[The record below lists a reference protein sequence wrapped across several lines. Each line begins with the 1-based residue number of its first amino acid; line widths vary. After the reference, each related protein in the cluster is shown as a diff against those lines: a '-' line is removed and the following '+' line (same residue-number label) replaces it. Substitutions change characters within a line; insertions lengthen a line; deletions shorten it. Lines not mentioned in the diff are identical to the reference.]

1 MKHLSEEQLILHYYG
16 DAADG
21 DALAQHLEVC
31 ELCRTSFQSL
41 HYVLESVDQAFVAQA
56 ESFSGAEA
64 WRLLAPKLERQEAS
78 GWKQFLEGIRR
89 FRVSR
94 WVLIPALGVLI
105 FAAFVAGRWWQG
117 GTPRGLTTMSNQPIS
132 EEAHERILF
141 REIGD
146 HLERSQLALIEL
158 INSKTNGAVDI
169 SEEQALARQLVE
181 VNRLYRQT
189 ATRLGENSIA
199 AVLDDLERTLIEIAH
214 APAELS
220 ELEIA
225 ELKQR
230 FEEEDLLFKVKALG
244 NLVRAKEMETA
255 RSLAGT
261 GG

>member
-16 DAADG
+16 DALDG
-21 DALAQHLEVC
+21 EALANHLEVC
-31 ELCRTSFQSL
+31 EPCRASFQSL
-41 HYVLESVDQAFVAQA
+41 HRVLESVDGAFVAEA

-64 WRLLAPKLERQEAS
+64 WRLLAPRLQKKELS
-78 GWKQFLEGIRR
+78 GWEQFVAGVRA
-89 FRVSR
+89 FRMPR
-94 WVLIPALGVLI
+94 WVLLPGFALLLL
-105 FAAFVAGRWWQG
+105 AAFLAGRWWPQPG
-117 GTPRGLTTMSNQPIS
+117 AGKTIAMSSQPIS

-158 INSKTNGAVDI
+158 INSKTNGVVDI

-244 NLVRAKEMETA
+244 NLVRAREMETA
-255 RSLAGT
+255 RNQS